1 MDIAWIGHAAFRLRG
16 RDAAVVLDP
25 CPSSSGFRLGRP
37 QADIVTVSNP
47 APEHSWVKGV
57 GGDPKPLA
65 APGEFEI
72 KNVLVTGVVTDP
84 PSESREDRN
93 VAFVVTIDDVVVA
106 HLGDLREEPSAE
118 SLEELS
124 RADVLLVPVGGNGH
138 LDAKTAVKIVGPIDP
153 RLVIPMLYKVGPEK
167 AKLDK
172 VDAFLSAMGAAAP
185 SDLENHVNVTRAD
198 LGEHTNVQVLAPRGD

>member
-93 VAFVVTIDDVVVA
+93 VAFVDQGHRATLARHAV
-106 HLGDLREEPSAE
+106 GDRRADQPTANDQRVE
-118 SLEELS
+118 SLHPLF
-124 RADVLLVPVGGNGH
+124 P
-138 LDAKTAVKIVGPIDP
+138 
-153 RLVIPMLYKVGPEK
+153 
-167 AKLDK
+167 
-172 VDAFLSAMGAAAP
+172 AFSQP
-185 SDLENHVNVTRAD
+185 HSERWRQHR
-198 LGEHTNVQVLAPRGD
+198 EHGQGDQLHG